1 MLEINSINSLNT
13 NKDTFIK
20 GTLYIV
26 ATPIGNMGDI
36 TIRALETLKTVD
48 LILSEDTRETT
59 KLLNHYQIE
68 KSQISYRD
76 QNHTR
81 VYERI
86 LEMLKTGGNIA
97 LVSDSGTPLISDPG
111 FKLVSELIKDG
122 IKIESIPGPS
132 AVIGSLI
139 VSGLPTDKFVF
150 IGFLPKKPNQ
160 QNIILKEYGNLDA
173 TLVIYES
180 PFRVIKLLEQLKVSL
195 GNRKI
200 CIVKDLTKMHESLIY
215 GEIDTI
221 LTRQKEIKPKGEYI
235 LLVAKKDF

>member
-1 MLEINSINSLNT
+1 MVEINSNVTGI
-13 NKDTFIK
+13 
-20 GTLYIV
+20 LYIV

-36 TIRALETLKTVD
+36 TIRAIETLKTVD

-86 LEMLKTGGNIA
+86 LEMLKNGGKVA

-132 AVIGSLI
+132 AVIGSLT

-160 QNIILKEYGNLDA
+160 QDTLLKEYGNLEA
-173 TLVIYES
+173 TLIIYES
-180 PFRVIKLLEQLKVSL
+180 PFRVVKLLEQIKTSL
-195 GNRKI
+195 GNRKV

-235 LLVAKKDF
+235 ILVAKKDF